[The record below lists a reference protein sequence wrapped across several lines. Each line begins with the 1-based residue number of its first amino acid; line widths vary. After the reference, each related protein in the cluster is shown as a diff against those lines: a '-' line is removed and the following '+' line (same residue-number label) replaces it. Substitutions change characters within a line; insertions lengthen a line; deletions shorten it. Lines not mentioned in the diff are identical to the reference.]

1 MAYVSKIVLVDAA
14 KLAAGPGICRKVAAI
29 DRPEQPPAPA
39 ALASDISLHQFKNQS
54 ADKPGVRLAAVCL
67 TTGAMIETPLGP
79 KLIETLEVGDLVS
92 TRGSGPQPLRHVLH
106 RRLAPLT
113 LKDRPHLAPI
123 TIRAGSIGVGLPR
136 RNLSVSPQHSVL
148 ISDPRLETM
157 LGSMPCRKVAAQL
170 VDVVPGIVAARVMRT
185 VTYVHLAF
193 DKDEVIFAE
202 GVPTE
207 CSDLAGRGCPAMP
220 DASAAEVQEVF
231 GGLLGENGSVIL
243 PAQGGVSH
251 EKGTRSSRPS
261 SVWHATASFGPKPIR
276 VAERRAGWRSTIFA

>member
-1 MAYVSKIVLVDAA
+1 MAYVSKIVPVNAA
-14 KLAAGPGICRKVAAI
+14 NLAARLLDHEKAGARSGADLSPIPATAVDHCPPDQPS
-29 DRPEQPPAPA
+29 DRPRTG
-39 ALASDISLHQFKNQS
+39 I
-54 ADKPGVRLAAVCL
+54 AAVCL

-136 RNLSVSPQHSVL
+136 RDLSVSPQHIVL
-148 ISDPRLETM
+148 MSDPRLETT
-157 LGSMPCRKVAAQL
+157 LGPMPCRKAAAQL
-170 VDVVPGIVAARVMRT
+170 MDVVPGIVAARIMRT

-220 DASAAEVQEVF
+220 DTNAAELREVF
-231 GGLLGENGSVIL
+231 AGLLGENGSVVV
-243 PAQGGVSH
+243 PVQGGASNQ
-251 EKGTRSSRPS
+251 KGMHSSRPS
-261 SVWHATASFGPKPIR
+261 KAWHATASFGPKPIQAPKGR
-276 VAERRAGWRSTIFA
+276 TGWRGSIFA